1 MRVIY
6 HEIDDGGE
14 DDGDEPA
21 EVGVSD
27 EGSDQREAKGDTN
40 PGVDILGSR
49 RC

>member
-1 MRVIY
+1 MLFFQKQGVRVIY

-27 EGSDQREAKGDTN
+27 EGSDQREAKGDTK
-40 PGVDILGSR
+40 R
-49 RC
+49 